1 MAEQFKRNVA
11 FKFRIGD
18 LLVAKPILEQERFKF
33 LEFGDKKVV
42 RVNLIGNI
50 VDRFDSQGDK
60 KYTFFTLDDGS
71 GQMPLKV
78 FGDDVEKFKNVVQG
92 LTVVVI
98 GVVRYWNNQIYVTPE
113 IIKEKDPKFLLIR
126 KLEIEKNRNESS
138 LAPVEKG
145 EITAIKDKILE
156 MIKGAEAE
164 GGIEVDNLIT
174 NLREASPQV
183 INQEVKRLL
192 EEGIIF
198 EPRPGKVRYLG

>member
-1 MAEQFKRNVA
+1 MAEQFKRNIA

-18 LLVAKPILEQERFKF
+18 LLVAKPIMDGERFNF
-33 LEFGDKKVV
+33 LEFGDKRVV

-50 VDRFDSQGDK
+50 VDKFDSQGDK

-113 IIKEKDPKFLLIR
+113 IIKEKDSKFLLIR

-138 LAPVEKG
+138 PAPVEKG